1 MLSLGKLAPGQQ
13 QYYLDTVAK
22 GAEEYYTGAK
32 EAPGEWHGA
41 ASVRLGLSGEVDADK
56 LGAVLAHEHPRT
68 GETLTRSR
76 SHPQVAG
83 FDATFSA
90 PKSVSLL
97 FALGDPETSNQVRN
111 AHDAAVNAALGVLE
125 DHASV
130 GRRGRGGLTEVS
142 GDGFVAA
149 GFRHRTSRAAEP
161 QLHTH
166 VVIANLVHSPA
177 DGRWTAL
184 DARPLY
190 RWSRPVGFLYEA
202 QLRWELTRRLGVAW
216 GPVHNG
222 IADVAHIP
230 TEAIEAFSTR
240 RRQIVEHLT
249 LHGESGGRAAQI
261 AAYATRAAKDP
272 ETTAENLLGAWRIK
286 AKTHGL
292 DDDVLAAAL
301 HQQELRNPP
310 APGSPSAEA
319 LFVRLAASDGLTS
332 RRSTFSRAQVLEAIC
347 DRLPGGGRVLDI
359 VALGE
364 AFLASDHVIPIVP
377 PRPET
382 DATDAGVERW
392 TTPEMVATEHRLLQL
407 VEAGQSTQAGR
418 TQPQALAAALAQQP
432 TLEAEQEAMVRQI
445 CTSGAGIDVVEG
457 IAGSGK
463 TFALAAAHDAWTASG
478 YQVRGACLA
487 ARAARRLEEG
497 SGIPST
503 TLDRLQRRLASNPLG
518 ALDVI
523 VVDEAGMVST
533 RSLLRLVEQAQAAR
547 AKVVLV
553 GDPRQLPELEA
564 GGAFAALIERHGHAK
579 LETNRRQSEPWEQDA
594 LTHLRHGDPDRAF
607 DQYLG
612 HNRIHH
618 GTENDDTRT
627 QLVSD
632 WHTARTAG
640 ADALMVAAH
649 LRAVN
654 DLNDR
659 ARKLLQRERQLNP
672 DMVRIGRRA
681 FTVGDVVLA
690 LHNDYRLDVLNGT
703 RGIIERIDSKA
714 REIQV
719 LTDDGRRLSIPFDYA
734 AAGDLTHGY
743 ATTIH
748 KAQGATVDRCF
759 VLVEETTT
767 REHAYTALSRGR
779 EGNSLYVAASK
790 AEGDERHVPEVEPD
804 QLDRLRHSLGRS
816 IRQGLAVDALR
827 PQPDLNAW
835 GRHRRRH
842 RLVGQDSP
850 PAAPLS
856 IQERASQSSFRHR
869 AAPSSRR
876 LGDAWGRR
884 HHKTW
889 TEPFA
894 SGTAV

>member
-1 MLSLGKLAPGQQ
+1 M
-13 QYYLDTVAK
+13 
-22 GAEEYYTGAK
+22 
-32 EAPGEWHGA
+32 
-41 ASVRLGLSGEVDADK
+41 DADK
-56 LGAVLAHEHPRT
+56 LAAVLAHRHPRT

-111 AHDAAVNAALGVLE
+111 AHEAAVNAALGVLE

-216 GPVHNG
+216 GPIHNG

-230 TEAIEAFSTR
+230 TAAIEAFSTR
-240 RRQIVEHLT
+240 RRQIVEHLA

-272 ETTAENLLGAWRIK
+272 DATPENLVDGWR
-286 AKTHGL
+286 ATASAHGL
-292 DDDVLAAAL
+292 DDHVLADAL
-301 HQQELRNPP
+301 HCQERHDPP
-310 APGSPSAEA
+310 APGSPAAEA
-319 LFVRLAASDGLTS
+319 LFVRLAAPDGLTA
-332 RRSTFSRAQVLEAIC
+332 RRSTFNRAQVLEAIC

-359 VALGE
+359 VTLGDG
-364 AFLASDHVIPIVP
+364 FLASDHVIPIGP
-377 PRPET
+377 PQPDTR
-382 DATDAGVERW
+382 ATDRSTNGADVSVERW
-392 TTPEMVATEHRLLQL
+392 TTPEMVAAEDRLLEL
-407 VEAGQSTQAGR
+407 VEAGRTAQVGR
-418 TQPQALAAALAQQP
+418 TQSEILTAALARRP
-432 TLEAEQEAMVRQI
+432 TLEPEQEAMVRQI
-445 CTSGAGIDVVEG
+445 CGSGAGVDVVEG

-478 YQVRGACLA
+478 YRVRGACLA

-497 SGIPST
+497 SGIAST
-503 TLDRLQRRLASNPLG
+503 TLDRLERNLASDPLG
-518 ALDVI
+518 PTDVI
-523 VVDEAGMVST
+523 VIDEAGMVST

-594 LTHLRHGDPDRAF
+594 LTHLRAGDPDRAF
-607 DQYLG
+607 GHYLG
-612 HNRIHH
+612 HDRIHH
-618 GTENDDTRT
+618 GTGSDDIRTR
-627 QLVSD
+627 LVSD
-632 WHTARTAG
+632 WHAARTAG
-640 ADALMVAAH
+640 ADALIVAAH
-649 LRAVN
+649 LRAVD
-654 DLNDR
+654 DLNVR
-659 ARKLLQRERQLNP
+659 ARQLLQQEGQLNP

-690 LHNDYRLDVLNGT
+690 LRNNYRLDVLNGT
-703 RGIIERIDSKA
+703 RGIIERIDPQDRA
-714 REIQV
+714 LEV
-719 LTDDGRRLSIPFDYA
+719 LSDDGRHLSIPFDYA

-748 KAQGATVDRCF
+748 KAQGATVDQCF

-779 EGNSLYVAASK
+779 FGNSLYVTAPQK
-790 AEGDERHVPEVEPD
+790 ERDERHAPEVELD
-804 QLDRLRHSLGRS
+804 QLDRLRRSLGRS
-816 IRQGLAVDALR
+816 IRQGLAVNALR
-827 PQPDLNAW
+827 
-835 GRHRRRH
+835 
-842 RLVGQDSP
+842 
-850 PAAPLS
+850 
-856 IQERASQSSFRHR
+856 
-869 AAPSSRR
+869 
-876 LGDAWGRR
+876 
-884 HHKTW
+884 
-889 TEPFA
+889 TEPDPKLPEVDIDDSIA
-894 SGTAV
+894 W

>member
-1 MLSLGKLAPGQQ
+1 MVRVLSLGKLAPGQQ
-13 QYYLDTVAK
+13 QYYLDTVAG

-41 ASVRLGLSGEVDADK
+41 ASVRLGLSGEVDACK
-56 LGAVLAHEHPRT
+56 LAAVLAQQHPVT
-68 GETLTRSR
+68 GEALTRSR

-90 PKSVSLL
+90 PKTVSLL
-97 FALGDPETSNQVRN
+97 FALGDPVVSNQVRN
-111 AHDAAVNAALGVLE
+111 AHDIAVNAALGVLE

-130 GRRGRGGLTEVS
+130 GRRGRGGLTSVG

-216 GPVHNG
+216 GPVNNG

-230 TEAIEAFSTR
+230 TAAVEAFSTR

-261 AAYATRAAKDP
+261 AAYATRTAKDP
-272 ETTAENLLGAWRIK
+272 DATPENLVDAWRVK
-286 AKTHGL
+286 AISHGL
-292 DDDVLAAAL
+292 DDRVLAAAL
-301 HQQELRNPP
+301 HRQELHDPP
-310 APGSPSAEA
+310 PTASPAAEA
-319 LFVRLAASDGLTS
+319 LFVRLAAPDALTA
-332 RRSTFSRAQVLEAIC
+332 RRSTFNRAQVLKAIC
-347 DRLPGGGRVLDI
+347 DRLPDGGRVVDI
-359 VALGE
+359 VALSD
-364 AFLASDHVIPIVP
+364 AFLASHQVIPIGP
-377 PRPET
+377 PQLGVDQT
-382 DATDAGVERW
+382 DRSPAAADAVERW
-392 TTPEMVATEHRLLQL
+392 TTPEMVATERRLLDL
-407 VEAGQSTQAGR
+407 VEASQEAQAGR
-418 TQPQALAAALAQQP
+418 AQPEALAAALAHRP
-432 TLEAEQEAMVRQI
+432 TLEAEQEAMVRRI
-445 CTSGAGIDVVEG
+445 CESGAGVDVIEG

-463 TFALAAAHDAWTASG
+463 TFALAAANDAWTASG
-478 YQVRGACLA
+478 YGVRGACLA

-497 SGIPST
+497 SGIAST
-503 TLDRLQRRLASNPLG
+503 TLDRLQRSLATDPLA

-523 VVDEAGMVST
+523 VIDEAGMVGT
-533 RSLLRLVEQAQAAR
+533 RSLLRVVEQAQAAG

-564 GGAFAALIERHGHAK
+564 GCAFAALIERHGHAK
-579 LETNRRQSEPWEQDA
+579 LETNRRQSQPWEQDA
-594 LTHLRHGDPDRAF
+594 LTQLRSGDTDRAL

-612 HNRIHH
+612 HDRIHH
-618 GTENDDTRT
+618 GTDGEDTRT

-632 WHTARTAG
+632 WYAARTAG
-640 ADALMVAAH
+640 ADALMVASN
-649 LRAVN
+649 LRAVD

-659 ARKLLQRERQLNP
+659 ARQLLQREGQLNP
-672 DMVRIGRRA
+672 DMVRIGHRA

-690 LHNDYRLDVLNGT
+690 LRNDYRLGVLNGT
-703 RGIIERIDSKA
+703 RGVIDHIDS
-714 REIQV
+714 RRGQLEI
-719 LTDDGRRLSIPFDYA
+719 LTEDYRRLSIPLDYA
-734 AAGDLTHGY
+734 AAGNLTHGY

-779 EGNSLYVAASK
+779 HGNSLYVAAPK
-790 AEGDERHVPEVEPD
+790 AEGDESHAPKVEPD
-804 QLDRLRHSLGRS
+804 QLDRLSESIARS
-816 IRQGLAVDALR
+816 IKQHLAVNVLH
-827 PQPDLNAW
+827 PEPE
-835 GRHRRRH
+835 
-842 RLVGQDSP
+842 
-850 PAAPLS
+850 PAAPEADIDDGMS
-856 IQERASQSSFRHR
+856 
-869 AAPSSRR
+869 
-876 LGDAWGRR
+876 W
-884 HHKTW
+884 
-889 TEPFA
+889 
-894 SGTAV
+894 

>member
-13 QYYLDTVAK
+13 QYYLDTVAS

-41 ASVRLGLSGEVDADK
+41 ASVRLGLSGEVEADK
-56 LGAVLAHEHPRT
+56 LAAVLAHEHPRT

-111 AHDAAVNAALGVLE
+111 AHDTAVNAALAVLE

-130 GRRGRGGLTEVS
+130 GRRGRGGLAKLT

-202 QLRWELTRRLGVAW
+202 HLRWELTRRLGVAW

-230 TEAIEAFSTR
+230 SGAIEAFSTR
-240 RRQIVEHLT
+240 RRQIVEHLA

-272 ETTAENLLGAWRIK
+272 EATAENLVDGWRVK
-286 AKTHGL
+286 ARAHGL

-301 HQQELRNPP
+301 HRQERHDPP
-310 APGSPSAEA
+310 VPGSPAAEA
-319 LFVRLAASDGLTS
+319 LFVLLAAPDGLTA
-332 RRSTFSRAQVLEAIC
+332 RRSTFNRAQVLEAIC
-347 DRLPGGGRVLDI
+347 DRLPGGGRVVDI
-359 VALGE
+359 VALGD
-364 AFLASDHVIPIVP
+364 AFLASQHVIPIDP
-377 PRPET
+377 PQPET
-382 DATDAGVERW
+382 DETERSAVAGAGAERW
-392 TTPEMVATEHRLLQL
+392 TTPEMVATERRLLDL
-407 VEAGQSTQAGR
+407 VEGSQRTEAGR
-418 TQPQALAAALAQQP
+418 TKLDALAAALAQRP

-445 CTSGAGIDVVEG
+445 CGSGAGVDVVEG

-463 TFALAAAHDAWTASG
+463 TFALAAAHNAWTASG
-478 YQVRGACLA
+478 YRVRGACLA
-487 ARAARRLEEG
+487 ARAAQRLEEG

-503 TLDRLQRRLASNPLG
+503 SLDRLHRNLATDPVTPT
-518 ALDVI
+518 DV
-523 VVDEAGMVST
+523 VVIDEAGMVST

-579 LETNRRQSEPWEQDA
+579 LETNRRQSEPWEQNT
-594 LTHLRHGDPDRAF
+594 LTQLRVGDPDRAF

-612 HNRIHH
+612 HDRIHH
-618 GTENDDTRT
+618 ATDNDDIRT
-627 QLVSD
+627 QLVID
-632 WHTARTAG
+632 WHAARTAG

-649 LRAVN
+649 LRAVD
-654 DLNDR
+654 DLNVR
-659 ARKLLQRERQLNP
+659 ARQLLQREGQLKP
-672 DMVRIGRRA
+672 DMVRVGRRA

-690 LHNDYRLDVLNGT
+690 LRNNYRLDVLNGT
-703 RGIIERIDSKA
+703 RGIIERIDPQERA
-714 REIQV
+714 LEV
-719 LTDDGRRLSIPFDYA
+719 LSDEGRHLSIPFDYA
-734 AAGDLTHGY
+734 ATGDLTHGY

-748 KAQGATVDRCF
+748 KAQGATVDQCF

-779 EGNSLYVAASK
+779 HGNSLYVAASK

-816 IRQGLAVDALR
+816 IRQGLAIDGLR
-827 PQPDLNAW
+827 PPPD
-835 GRHRRRH
+835 
-842 RLVGQDSP
+842 P
-850 PAAPLS
+850 PPGADL
-856 IQERASQSSFRHR
+856 
-869 AAPSSRR
+869 
-876 LGDAWGRR
+876 DAGIGW
-884 HHKTW
+884 
-889 TEPFA
+889 
-894 SGTAV
+894 

>member
-13 QYYLDTVAK
+13 QYYLDTVAR

-41 ASVRLGLSGEVDADK
+41 ASARLGLSGEVDADK
-56 LGAVLAHEHPRT
+56 LAAVLAHDHPRS
-68 GETLTRSR
+68 GEPLTRSR

-130 GRRGRGGLTEVS
+130 GRRGRGGLTNVG

-166 VVIANLVHSPA
+166 VVIANLVHSPS

-240 RRQIVEHLT
+240 RRQIVEHLA

-261 AAYATRAAKDP
+261 AAYATRSAKDSEATP
-272 ETTAENLLGAWRIK
+272 EDLVDGWRAK
-286 AKTHGL
+286 ARAHGL
-292 DDDVLAAAL
+292 DDDLLTAAL
-301 HQQELRNPP
+301 HRQEHHDPP
-310 APGSPSAEA
+310 APGSPAAEA
-319 LFVRLAASDGLTS
+319 LFVHLAAPDGLTA
-332 RRSTFSRAQVLEAIC
+332 RRSTFSKAQVLEAIC

-359 VALGE
+359 VALSD
-364 AFLASDHVIPIVP
+364 AFLTSQHVIPVGP
-377 PRPET
+377 PQPET
-382 DATDAGVERW
+382 DATDTGPERW
-392 TTPEMVATEHRLLQL
+392 TTPDMVATEHRLLQL
-407 VEAGQSTQAGR
+407 VEAGQSTQAGQ

-432 TLEAEQEAMVRQI
+432 TLEAEQEAMVRQL

-478 YQVRGACLA
+478 YRVRGACLA
-487 ARAARRLEEG
+487 ARAAQRLEEG

-503 TLDRLQRRLASNPLG
+503 TLDRLQRNLATDPLTPT
-518 ALDVI
+518 DVV

-594 LTHLRHGDPDRAF
+594 LTQLRVGDPDRAF
-607 DQYLG
+607 DQYLDQD
-612 HNRIHH
+612 RIHH
-618 GTENDDTRT
+618 GEGEDLRTR
-627 QLVSD
+627 LVTD
-632 WHTARTAG
+632 WHAARTAG
-640 ADALMVAAH
+640 ADTLMVATN
-649 LRAVN
+649 LRAVD

-659 ARKLLQRERQLNP
+659 ARQLLQSEGQLNP

-681 FTVGDVVLA
+681 FTAGDVVLA
-690 LHNDYRLDVLNGT
+690 LRNDYHLDVLNGT
-703 RGIIERIDSKA
+703 RGIIERIDPQEQA
-714 REIQV
+714 LQV

-734 AAGDLTHGY
+734 AGHLTHGY

-759 VLVEETTT
+759 VLVEESTT

-779 EGNSLYVAASK
+779 HGNSLYVAAQQR
-790 AEGDERHVPEVEPD
+790 EGDERHAPEVEPD
-804 QLDRLRHSLGRS
+804 QLDRLRQSLGRS
-816 IRQGLAVDALR
+816 IRQALAVNALR
-827 PQPDLNAW
+827 PEPE
-835 GRHRRRH
+835 
-842 RLVGQDSP
+842 
-850 PAAPLS
+850 PAAPD
-856 IQERASQSSFRHR
+856 
-869 AAPSSRR
+869 AAIDD
-876 LGDAWGRR
+876 GIGW
-884 HHKTW
+884 
-889 TEPFA
+889 
-894 SGTAV
+894 